1 MGDLNI
7 DVNLPIQEHEK
18 LEAFCNLFNS
28 SNLIKSNTC
37 FAKTQFCKKGAHG
50 NFAKSIGKHLCQ
62 RLFFN
67 KVAGSGLQRPKATG
81 FDKIPP
87 PLPKKKLVKLDAG
100 VLAALL
106 RQ

>member
-1 MGDLNI
+1 MY
-7 DVNLPIQEHEK
+7 
-18 LEAFCNLFNS
+18 
-28 SNLIKSNTC
+28 
-37 FAKTQFCKKGAHG
+37 
-50 NFAKSIGKHLCQ
+50 Q